1 MAVQPLLNTYGR
13 LPICFERG
21 EGLWLY
27 DSEGQAY
34 LDTFMGIAVTGLGH
48 CHPAV
53 TQAIMHQAGKLTHCS
68 NLYHST
74 LQQQLAHRVC
84 QRTGMDGAF
93 FANSG
98 AEANEAAIKLARH
111 YGHKKGIHQP
121 TIIVLENAFHGRT
134 LATLTATGSRRVQAG
149 FEPLVEGFVRAPFN
163 DLNSIRAIAS
173 ANPNIVA
180 ILAEPIQGEGGVH
193 VADQAYLQG
202 LRALCDEHDWL
213 LMLDEIQTGNGR
225 TGSYLACEHYGVTAD
240 VVTLAKGFGN
250 GYPIGACLARGRAA
264 QVLGPGSHGSTFGG
278 NPLGCAA
285 ALAVLDTLEQQQL
298 PQRATVLGERML
310 AKLKTHLEGAEY
322 IHSIRGRGLMIGIEM
337 RTPCPELVL
346 LARMQGLL
354 LNVTMER
361 VIRLL
366 PPLTM
371 TDQEADNLTGQVI
384 RLIKLYAADDRDRP
398 RR

>member
-1 MAVQPLLNTYGR
+1 MVSGPLLNTYGR
-13 LPICFERG
+13 LPVCFERG

-27 DSEGQAY
+27 DTEGHAY

-53 TQAIMHQAGKLTHCS
+53 TEALRRQASQLTHCS
-68 NLYHST
+68 NLFHSS
-74 LQQQLAHRVC
+74 QQLQLAQRVC
-84 QRTGMDGAF
+84 ELTGMDGAF

-98 AEANEAAIKLARH
+98 AEVNEAAIKLARH
-111 YGHKKGIHQP
+111 YGHNKGIKKP

-149 FEPLVEGFVRAPFN
+149 FEPLVSGFVRAPFN
-163 DLNSIRAIAS
+163 DLNAIRAIAS
-173 ANPNIVA
+173 ANPDIVA
-180 ILAEPIQGEGGVH
+180 ILAEPIQGEGGIH
-193 VADQAYLQG
+193 VADHDYLRG

-213 LMLDEIQTGNGR
+213 LMLDEIQSGNGR
-225 TGSYLACEHYGVTAD
+225 TGSYLACEQSGVQPD

-264 QVLGPGSHGSTFGG
+264 EVLGPGSHGSTFGG

-285 ALAVLDTLEQQQL
+285 ALAVLDTLQQQQL
-298 PQRATVLGERML
+298 MPRAAQLGERLMERL
-310 AKLKTHLEGAEY
+310 RDHLEGADY
-322 IHSIRGRGLMIGIEM
+322 IRAIRGRGLMIGIEM
-337 RTPCPELVL
+337 REPCPELVL

-354 LNVTMER
+354 LNITMER

-371 TDQEADNLTGQVI
+371 TDGEADHLADQVI